1 MANSFG
7 LSFRPELAAV
17 KTVVDANSVILVDV
31 HNTDLPA
38 VKTDIGSNTT
48 AIGNVK
54 SVVDAV
60 KLKTDLLP
68 LTLPKCKPYQV
79 TGSGT
84 SASYVELINVTGAG
98 IFYYAYLRCTDNTTG
113 VDIKITID
121 GLVEE
126 FIGLQTLD
134 YIQILREAAYDSDS
148 LFLMWDTS
156 DPEPPNLSN
165 ELNVEFSTD
174 LKVEYRRSAGA
185 MTIYWHLVY
194 GVV

>member
-1 MANSFG
+1 MSNSFNISVKPEIAA
-7 LSFRPELAAV
+7 LSAQIV
-17 KTVVDANSVILVDV
+17 VVDTVVDAIR
-31 HNTDLPA
+31 A
-38 VKTDIGSNTT
+38 TDIPNIQTN
-48 AIGNVK
+48 I
-54 SVVDAV
+54 DANETILDSI

-98 IFYYAYLRCTDNTTG
+98 IFYYAYLRCSDDTTA

-126 FIGLQTLD
+126 FTGLQTLD
-134 YIQILREAAYDSDS
+134 YIQILRSAAYDTDS
-148 LFLMWDTS
+148 LFLMWDTA
-156 DPEPPNLSN
+156 DPEPVNLSN
-165 ELNVEFSTD
+165 ELNIEFSTD
-174 LKVEYRRSAGA
+174 FKLEYRRSAG
-185 MTIYWHLVY
+185 TFDIFWHLLY